1 MIKVNN
7 QTGSEV
13 WLVPTARRHRRLL
26 LLGCLKEPLA
36 LSLPRAA
43 AITLQQVNDCSGWAE
58 LFDVSVFPVNVSV
71 ICPSLCSA
79 PIYDWKQTPAAI
91 STTFSRDTLTR
102 FWWSGRI
109 LRDGTKTLWIFIL
122 RGCIV
127 SYRFPVMVNI
137 LLSPPLDVSFVF
149 ITTRGIVLL
158 KEQSPQNWYSNHLKL
173 ARFSWDA
180 LVTFSNT
187 SDLSRVSQ
195 RWGTET
201 DHLPNRPPTFSEAKC
216 FTSISLKFVI

>member
-7 QTGSEV
+7 HKGTEV
-13 WLVPTARRHRRLL
+13 WLVPTARHRRHLL
-26 LLGCLKEPLA
+26 RLGCLKEPLA

-91 STTFSRDTLTR
+91 STTFSGDTLTR
-102 FWWSGRI
+102 FWWSGWI
-109 LRDGTKTLWIFIL
+109 LRDGTKTPWIFIP

-127 SYRFPVMVNI
+127 SYRFPVTVNI
-137 LLSPPLDVSFVF
+137 LPPPHLDLSYVL

-158 KEQSPQNWYSNHLKL
+158 KNRALKIGIPTIWNSPGSHGRPWWHFLI
-173 ARFSWDA
+173 
-180 LVTFSNT
+180 LVTF
-187 SDLSRVSQ
+187 LEFHR
-195 RWGTET
+195 GEE
-201 DHLPNRPPTFSEAKC
+201 LRPTIYPTVLLH
-216 FTSISLKFVI
+216 SLKSSVSPPYHSNL